1 MASLENEQKNSKCQ
15 VLLIIRLI
23 WAYCLLATLVWKNI
37 LSAKFCLLSTFA
49 VFCPQRPDSKGLHF
63 WYKRRHLLAL
73 ANKPDLG
80 DKFVHEITGH
90 IKATAAVRNMPT
102 KAS

>member
-1 MASLENEQKNSKCQ
+1 MASLENEQKISKCQ

-49 VFCPQRPDSKGLHF
+49 VFCPQKPAFLVQE
-63 WYKRRHLLAL
+63 

-90 IKATAAVRNMPT
+90 VHT
-102 KAS
+102 KTNILQFK